1 MNQEKVGKI
10 IKKIRIE
17 NNLTQEK
24 FAEELGVTYQ
34 AVSKWENGKSLPDI
48 SLIKE
53 ICNKYNIDINSFLD
67 GDNVKNKK
75 NIKLII
81 IFLIMFFILIVFLI
95 LLNHNDSNF
104 EFKQIS
110 SSCSS
115 FTLNGTAAY
124 NKNKTSLSI
133 SDIDFCG
140 DENDIIYDSLDCKL
154 YEENGVKKNIISSC
168 NSGKDKSL
176 ESYIKSI
183 KINVNNYNSMCKNF
197 SDANMYIE
205 INAKGGSKTDIYKIP
220 LKLKNNC

>member
-115 FTLNGTAAY
+115 FTLNGTA
-124 NKNKTSLSI
+124 
-133 SDIDFCG
+133 D
-140 DENDIIYDSLDCKL
+140 
-154 YEENGVKKNIISSC
+154 
-168 NSGKDKSL
+168 
-176 ESYIKSI
+176 
-183 KINVNNYNSMCKNF
+183 
-197 SDANMYIE
+197 
-205 INAKGGSKTDIYKIP
+205 
-220 LKLKNNC
+220 